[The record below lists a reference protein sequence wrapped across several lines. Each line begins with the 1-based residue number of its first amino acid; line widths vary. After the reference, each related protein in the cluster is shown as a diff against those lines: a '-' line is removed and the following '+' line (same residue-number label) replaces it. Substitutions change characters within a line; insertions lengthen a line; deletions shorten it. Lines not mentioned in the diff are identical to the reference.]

1 MGCIDCGR
9 SDYLK
14 ALRWRI
20 TSCWV
25 WRRLRWCNN
34 EAMSLLHQR
43 LDHADMEEIKRTVG
57 HVDFWVKRNATQLP
71 TYDAC
76 RVVWGSSVA

>member
-1 MGCIDCGR
+1 
-9 SDYLK
+9 
-14 ALRWRI
+14 
-20 TSCWV
+20 
-25 WRRLRWCNN
+25 
-34 EAMSLLHQR
+34 MSLLHQR